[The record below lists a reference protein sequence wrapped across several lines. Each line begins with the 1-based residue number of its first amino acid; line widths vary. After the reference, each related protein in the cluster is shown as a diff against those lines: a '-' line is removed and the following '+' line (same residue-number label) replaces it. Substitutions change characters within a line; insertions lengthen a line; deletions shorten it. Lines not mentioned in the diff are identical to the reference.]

1 MTLAGGAKP
10 QTGKLAASWGVFSGA
25 RSYLLGRSEPHAGEM
40 PDLLNVPGGE
50 PLLPP
55 ARSLQGACG

>member
-25 RSYLLGRSEPHAGEM
+25 RSYLLGRSEPHTGET
-40 PDLLNVPGGE
+40 PDLLNVPGG
-50 PLLPP
+50 
-55 ARSLQGACG
+55 RQ